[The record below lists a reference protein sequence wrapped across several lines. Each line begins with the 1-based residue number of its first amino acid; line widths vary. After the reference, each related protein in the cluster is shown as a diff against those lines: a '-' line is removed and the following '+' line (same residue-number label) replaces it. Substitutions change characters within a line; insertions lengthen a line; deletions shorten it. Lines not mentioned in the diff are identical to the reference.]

1 MAKLWLS
8 KSIFYIKN
16 DPNLSNFFFI
26 GKYNFMGHTFCYWHF
41 LKTSLLKPRY
51 IPKWRPIFDNFYST
65 ECKTQKHF
73 NRLVFGFGPK
83 GKPGR
88 MWDIVRLKWGH
99 TKELTVLMYTVVMS
113 NDETTGIIR
122 TESLI
127 THTSRL

>member
-1 MAKLWLS
+1 M
-8 KSIFYIKN
+8 
-16 DPNLSNFFFI
+16 
-26 GKYNFMGHTFCYWHF
+26 
-41 LKTSLLKPRY
+41 KTSPFKAFYFL
-51 IPKWRPIFDNFYST
+51 KWRPIFDNFYSI
-65 ECKTQKHF
+65 ECKTQKLF
-73 NRLVFGFGPK
+73 KGLVFGFGPK